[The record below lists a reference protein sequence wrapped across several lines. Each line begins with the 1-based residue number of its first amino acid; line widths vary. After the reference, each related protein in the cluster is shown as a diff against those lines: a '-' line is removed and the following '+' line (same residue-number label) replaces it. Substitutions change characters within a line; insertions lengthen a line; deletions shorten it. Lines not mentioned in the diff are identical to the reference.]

1 MTEKPER
8 TALYRVWGA
17 DDLLLY
23 IGVSKNFGQRWKQH
37 ARQQP
42 WWDEMK
48 RLTADEWFEFRSEA
62 EAAEEAAIK
71 AERPKYNK
79 RHLVPVAR
87 KPRGSVGP
95 VPVSAAPA
103 LEEKAP
109 VREEAASIPYPYN
122 LLSFRLPEP
131 DMSDADLSTPDG
143 RLRAAETFNAYER
156 EARKVRSSLEAHI
169 ALLRGMEYDRMIPW
183 AAPTLR
189 RMRERIESLIGDGT
203 HLAAGR
209 EVSLRIARIL
219 REDGILLGKI
229 TDAMEVIADTLNAI
243 DAIDKARDE
252 PSEGEAA

>member
-1 MTEKPER
+1 MTETPER
-8 TALYRVWGA
+8 TALYRIWGEA
-17 DDLLLY
+17 DLLLY

-37 ARQQP
+37 AKEQP

-48 RLTADEWFEFRSEA
+48 RLTADEWFEYRSEA
-62 EAAEEAAIK
+62 EEAEEAAIK
-71 AERPKYNK
+71 AERPQYNK

-87 KPRGSVGP
+87 KQRGTAQP
-95 VPVSAAPA
+95 VPVITALPPSPEPPT
-103 LEEKAP
+103 LEETVP
-109 VREEAASIPYPYN
+109 FPYS

-156 EARKVRSSLEAHI
+156 EARKVRSTLEAHA
-169 ALLRGMEYDRMIPW
+169 ALLRGMEYDRFIPW

-189 RMRERIESLIGDGT
+189 RMRKRIESLIGDGT

-209 EVSLRIARIL
+209 EASLRIARIL

-229 TDAMEVIADTLNAI
+229 TGAIEVIADTVSAI
-243 DAIDKARDE
+243 DAIDKARGE